1 MLIVVC
7 FLMDLTCSGSNSVA
21 LFMESKFGKVTLILR
36 NLFFWL
42 GIWHKNWHSIWKKRK
57 IFVAF
62 VVQNLVENY
71 KFSPEHRQMVL
82 QRPSPPY
89 ISVDSAPSLSVWLL
103 HQHVVNKALGALN
116 KHSYITSGV
125 VLFKLILKE
134 RS

>member
-82 QRPSPPY
+82 QRPSPPH
-89 ISVDSAPSLSVWLL
+89 ISVNSAPPLSVWLL

-116 KHSYITSGV
+116 KHSY
-125 VLFKLILKE
+125 KLILKE
-134 RS
+134 RSQSKK